1 MLSTR
6 ERGYPC
12 VVSLQVMFMAYHS
25 EVLQKERDLRRRTHL
40 SPLSGKSTETAEDGA
55 AGLRRAGGDG
65 QSPFTAMAEAALAQ
79 ARRLDHVAHYPSP

>member
-1 MLSTR
+1 MNVVPLGYLS
-6 ERGYPC
+6 
-12 VVSLQVMFMAYHS
+12 VASLQVMFMAYHS

-40 SPLSGKSTETAEDGA
+40 SPSSGKSAEVAEDGTPA
-55 AGLRRAGGDG
+55 LRRAGGDG